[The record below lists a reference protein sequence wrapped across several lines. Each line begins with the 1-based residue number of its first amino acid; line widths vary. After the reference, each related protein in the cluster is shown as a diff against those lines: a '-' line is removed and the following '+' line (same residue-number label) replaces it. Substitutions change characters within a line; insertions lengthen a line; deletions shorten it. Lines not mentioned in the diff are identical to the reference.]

1 MWIAPARAESLRLV
15 AFGDSLTAGLGL
27 DQSDAYPAQLEKT
40 LKAKGYDVAIANAG
54 VSGDTASAAAQR
66 IDWSVPDGT
75 DGVII
80 ALGGNDI
87 LRGIDPAITRKAMT
101 DIIMRLKQRGIPV
114 LLAGMQASANLGADF
129 AKSFDAIFPELAGTR
144 VSHCWS
150 GFVAYTFD
158 HMMHSGVHDGIHY
171 AMGYCGSGVGMAGY
185 LGSRV
190 GRAAAGIDADLGAFS
205 RIPFQSRPFYTGNPW
220 FLAPS
225 VAVYRLR
232 DRLGI

>member
-129 AKSFDAIFPELAGTR
+129 AKSFDAIFPELAGQHGL
-144 VSHCWS
+144 VFMPFFLE
-150 GFVAYTFD
+150 GVATD
-158 HMMHSGVHDGIHY
+158 PALNQPDGIHPNRE
-171 AMGYCGSGVGMAGY
+171 G
-185 LGSRV
+185 
-190 GRAAAGIDADLGAFS
+190 
-205 RIPFQSRPFYTGNPW
+205 
-220 FLAPS
+220 
-225 VAVYRLR
+225 VAVIVDNIFPYAVELIERAENS
-232 DRLGI
+232 G

>member
-129 AKSFDAIFPELAGTR
+129 AKSFDAIFPELARQHGL
-144 VSHCWS
+144 VFMPFFLE
-150 GFVAYTFD
+150 GVATD
-158 HMMHSGVHDGIHY
+158 PALNQPDGIHPNRE
-171 AMGYCGSGVGMAGY
+171 G
-185 LGSRV
+185 
-190 GRAAAGIDADLGAFS
+190 
-205 RIPFQSRPFYTGNPW
+205 
-220 FLAPS
+220 
-225 VAVYRLR
+225 VAVIVDNIFPYAVELIERAENS
-232 DRLGI
+232 G

>member
-129 AKSFDAIFPELAGTR
+129 AKSFDAIFPELAGQHGL
-144 VSHCWS
+144 VFMPFFLE
-150 GFVAYTFD
+150 GVATD
-158 HMMHSGVHDGIHY
+158 PALNQPDGIHPNRE
-171 AMGYCGSGVGMAGY
+171 G
-185 LGSRV
+185 
-190 GRAAAGIDADLGAFS
+190 
-205 RIPFQSRPFYTGNPW
+205 
-220 FLAPS
+220 
-225 VAVYRLR
+225 VAVIVDNIFPYAVELIERSENS
-232 DRLGI
+232 G

>member
-1 MWIAPARAESLRLV
+1 MGLLQCFANLAGPGKARHNHMIRKLASILTLLAVMWIAPARAESLRLV

-87 LRGIDPAITRKAMT
+87 LRGIDPAITRKAMA
-101 DIIMRLKQRGIPV
+101 DIIMRLEKRGIPV

-129 AKSFDAIFPELAGTR
+129 AKSFDAIFPELARQHGL
-144 VSHCWS
+144 VFMPFFLE
-150 GFVAYTFD
+150 GVATD
-158 HMMHSGVHDGIHY
+158 PALNQPDGIHPNRE
-171 AMGYCGSGVGMAGY
+171 G
-185 LGSRV
+185 
-190 GRAAAGIDADLGAFS
+190 
-205 RIPFQSRPFYTGNPW
+205 
-220 FLAPS
+220 
-225 VAVYRLR
+225 VAVIVDNIFPYAVELIERSENS
-232 DRLGI
+232 G